1 MTDVGR
7 ERIPLLWS
15 TVNEGPLANGYV
27 RSSMRGA
34 KYLCVFAEE
43 RSCLEGFGFNVAL
56 CPQIPQG
63 LLGTIIIPA
72 QDGHHDFHTAPEL

>member
-1 MTDVGR
+1 MGGLNVTDVGR

-43 RSCLEGFGFNVAL
+43 RSCLERV
-56 CPQIPQG
+56 
-63 LLGTIIIPA
+63 
-72 QDGHHDFHTAPEL
+72 HTVRRSQRRQKINQRRRCDR